1 MDPGFSGNYS
11 APLSRFRQMTRP
23 FVTLSSILV
32 KKGRPSLEIKGREVR
47 IRGKLVRIGFI
58 DGEGYQFLE
67 DPEAALDH
75 LRNSGASIDIFTFI
89 QRLSET
95 SPKYSHPMEWD
106 NVAVLP
112 VSTFDNWMAQQINFK
127 VRNKVR
133 KATKNGVV
141 VREIP
146 FDDALIQG
154 ISAIYNESPVRQGRT
169 FPHYGKEFE
178 SLRKMKATFLER
190 SIFIGAFL
198 NDNLIGFIK
207 LVANEDW
214 SQAGL
219 MHILSM
225 IQHRDKAPT
234 NALIAQAVRSCA
246 DRGIPHLWYANLSYG
261 KKQRD
266 SLAEFK
272 LQNGFQKV
280 ELPRYYV
287 PLTLKGRIALRLG
300 LHHGIVEQVPEPVA
314 ATFRKI
320 RSFLYAKRFSGLE
333 SA

>member
-1 MDPGFSGNYS
+1 MPRSFL
-11 APLSRFRQMTRP
+11 A
-23 FVTLSSILV
+23 LSSSLW
-32 KKGRPSLEIKGREVR
+32 KKGRPRLEIKGKE
-47 IRGKLVRIGFI
+47 IRVKGKLIRIAFL

-75 LRNSGASIDIFTFI
+75 LRNSGISIDLFTFV
-89 QRLSET
+89 QKLSET
-95 SPKYSHPMEWD
+95 SPRYSYPMESD
-106 NVAVLP
+106 NMAVLP
-112 VSTFDNWMAQQINFK
+112 VSTFDNWMAHQINFK

-133 KATKNGVV
+133 KAAKNGIV

-154 ISAIYNESPVRQGRT
+154 ISAIYNESPIRQGRK
-169 FPHYGKEFE
+169 FPHYGKGFE
-178 SLRKMKATFLER
+178 SLRRMKATFLDR
-190 SIFIGAFL
+190 SVFIGAFL
-198 NDNLIGFIK
+198 ENNLVGFIK

-219 MHILSM
+219 LHILSM
-225 IQHRDKAPT
+225 IRHRDKAPT

-246 DRGIPHLWYANLSYG
+246 DRGIPYLWYANLSYG

-280 ELPRYYV
+280 EVPRYYV
-287 PLTLKGRIALRLG
+287 PITLLGRVALRLG
-300 LHHGIVEQVPEPVA
+300 LHHEIIDQIPEPVA
-314 ATFRKI
+314 ATYRKI
-320 RSFLYAKRFSGLE
+320 RSFWYTKRFSGLE
-333 SA
+333 NA